1 MKSSRS
7 CPVICPRTAGQR
19 PRLRPP
25 VSFGFGLQLI
35 LLTGLSSAAGAADV
49 PEEAGARQL
58 PGQLSAKFAI
68 DPRNPEANIPSLKDR
83 NTNPLE
89 FGYFLQDLL
98 ERAEQARKQNDFEG
112 VIRYYRAVAK
122 AVPDNAK
129 GWSKLC
135 EAYEFVKD
143 RDRAIRAC
151 KYAIDRPAVEL
162 QDYLR
167 YVRIILSREGELPAS
182 DRGEVNAVLAH
193 LDKQPSLELASN
205 ELRCEAG
212 VKLKDAAM
220 LERCTKVLARLAPGD
235 PKTVVFQWSLAMQ
248 KGQHSEAERF
258 IALARKSGVVL
269 ANVER
274 MEKVTSSSLGGG
286 AAKNMVLGAIVLLLG
301 ILALTVLARRRASQ
315 RLAR

>member
-1 MKSSRS
+1 MAATEPSDS
-7 CPVICPRTAGQR
+7 PPPPRPA
-19 PRLRPP
+19 
-25 VSFGFGLQLI
+25 
-35 LLTGLSSAAGAADV
+35 SAASL
-49 PEEAGARQL
+49 PTKEATEARARPL

-68 DPRNPEANIPSLKDR
+68 DPRNPEGNIPSIKDR
-83 NTNPLE
+83 NSNPLE

-98 ERAEQARKQNDFEG
+98 ERAEQARKENDFEG

-135 EAYEFVKD
+135 EAYDFVKD

-167 YVRIILSREGELPAS
+167 YVRLILSREDQLPAS
-182 DRGEVNAVLAH
+182 DQGEVNAVLAH
-193 LDKQPSLELASN
+193 LDEQPSLELVSN

-212 VKLKDAAM
+212 VKLKDVAM
-220 LERCTKVLARLAPGD
+220 LERCTKVLVRLAPGD

-248 KGQHSEAERF
+248 KGQRSEAERF

-274 MEKVTSSSLGGG
+274 MEKVTSSSLDGD
-286 AAKNMVLGAIVLLLG
+286 ARHRMVLGAIVLLLG
-301 ILALTVLARRRASQ
+301 SLTLVAVARRRASQ